1 VTLTTALNVWLAVL
15 AALTVLVVLP
25 AVVVLLVRRTRRPD
39 RDGAWFTAT
48 VPATGRTLRI
58 WVPAEQF
65 RDGAADAL
73 VTLWE
78 QVIGD
83 PLGGQAP
90 PQPGTTPTSVAAVV
104 ASLSALPPVERLQL
118 RQITQLLAAML
129 AVQEARDLARDLAHD
144 LDRAPILGSDLAR
157 ARVLARALYRGLA
170 RARVSALALA
180 RTSASASASHRAAA
194 IGLDLSPMVDAVV
207 QDVDRAVARAAVE
220 QMELLTRDMH
230 GADLRALDQRG
241 VAVEELTGVQ
251 WSDQTQWPEAWREWI
266 SWHSVR
272 IGDQLYEIRPG
283 ASSSADSG
291 VGVLS

>member
-1 VTLTTALNVWLAVL
+1 MTLTTALNVWLAVL

-129 AVQEARDLARDLAHD
+129 AVQEARA
-144 LDRAPILGSDLAR
+144 LD
-157 ARVLARALYRGLA
+157 RGLA

>member
-1 VTLTTALNVWLAVL
+1 MTLTTALNVWLAVL

-157 ARVLARALYRGLA
+157 ARV
-170 RARVSALALA
+170 SALALA